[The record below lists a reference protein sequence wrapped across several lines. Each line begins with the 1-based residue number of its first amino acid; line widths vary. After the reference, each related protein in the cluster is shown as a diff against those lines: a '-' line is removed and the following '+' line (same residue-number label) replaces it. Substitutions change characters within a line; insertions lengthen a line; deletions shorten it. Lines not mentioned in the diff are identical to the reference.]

1 MLKCSKMCKKAGLKC
16 FFQSVFIQSVFLQNV
31 PHLRVFQA
39 SFKVYIN
46 LGTGV
51 GKEEKNVEFAHKK
64 VFQKI
69 FKNVLW
75 KLFSWKLLDR

>member
-1 MLKCSKMCKKAGLKC
+1 MVRRNFGSATPPSEMAL
-16 FFQSVFIQSVFLQNV
+16 FY
-31 PHLRVFQA
+31 
-39 SFKVYIN
+39 VYIN

-64 VFQKI
+64 VFQKL

-75 KLFSWKLLDR
+75 KLLSWKLL